1 MLDIQKKSFMILF
14 QEVHPASAGKSHS
27 EPEQSRA
34 SLKVSLL
41 ASEWRSSKGGVSTI
55 NRKLAIHLAEQSTV
69 EVTLL
74 VPQNVC
80 SEEDRKKA
88 ESCKVDIVEVQ
99 CRTGFNPLDCLISP
113 PKNLTIDVLVGHG
126 VKLGKQAQ
134 FIKESHGCKW
144 VQVVHTEPEELGP
157 HKKYSGAIAKAEEK
171 NKDEVDLCNKADLVV
186 TIGPKLQAAFS
197 SQLRSTEKHHSIFQ
211 LTPGT
216 FREFSDIKQVENE
229 ISRFKV
235 LTFGRSDPEDFELK
249 GYDIAAKA
257 IAHLADSS
265 YRLIFVGA
273 SNGKQDEIA
282 AKLLQ
287 YGISKTQLIVRRY
300 AESVEELKA
309 VLREADLAIMPSRTE
324 GFGLTALEAL
334 SAGLPI
340 LVSSNSGLGETLLSL
355 PLGKSFVV
363 ASEDPK
369 EWANKIA
376 VSRRKKRKQRLEEMQ
391 TLRTSYEEKFS
402 WEEQCKALVDRM
414 RKIAHG
420 KNDLRHK

>member
-1 MLDIQKKSFMILF
+1 MIVF
-14 QEVHPASAGKSHS
+14 QEVHHASAGKSHS
-27 EPEQSRA
+27 EPGQSCA
-34 SLKVSLL
+34 SLKVCLL

-55 NRKLAIHLAEQSTV
+55 NRKLAVHLAEQSTV

-74 VPQNVC
+74 VPKNVC
-80 SEEDRKKA
+80 SEEDKKNA

-99 CRTGFNPLDCLISP
+99 RRTGFNPLDCLISP
-113 PKNLTIDVLVGHG
+113 PKDLAIDVLVGHG
-126 VKLGKQAQ
+126 VTLGKQAQ
-134 FIKESHGCKW
+134 FIKESHCCKW

-157 HKKYSGAIAKAEEK
+157 HKKYSGAIARAEEK
-171 NKDEVDLCNKADLVV
+171 NKDEVDLCKKADLVV
-186 TIGPKLQAAFS
+186 TVGPKLQAAFS

-257 IAHLADSS
+257 IAHLADCS

-273 SNGKQDEIA
+273 SDGKQDEVA

-300 AESVEELKA
+300 AQSVEELKA

-334 SAGLPI
+334 SAALPI

-363 ASEDPK
+363 ASEDSK

-376 VSRRKKRKQRLEEMQ
+376 VARRKQRKQRLKEMQ
-391 TLRTSYEEKFS
+391 ALRTSYEEKFS
-402 WEEQCKALVDRM
+402 WEKQCKALVDKM

-420 KNDLRHK
+420 END

>member
-1 MLDIQKKSFMILF
+1 MIIFQK
-14 QEVHPASAGKSHS
+14 VHNDSAGKSHS
-27 EPEQSRA
+27 EPGESCA

-55 NRKLAIHLAEQSTV
+55 NRKLAIPLAEKSTV

-80 SEEDRKKA
+80 SKEDKKTA
-88 ESCKVDIVEVQ
+88 ESCKIDIVEVQ

-113 PKNLTIDVLVGHG
+113 PKDLAIDVLVGHG
-126 VKLGKQAQ
+126 VTLGKQAQ

-157 HKKYSGAIAKAEEK
+157 HKKYSGAIARAEEK
-171 NKDEVDLCNKADLVV
+171 NRDEVDLCKKADLVV
-186 TIGPKLQAAFS
+186 TVGPKLHAAFS
-197 SQLRSTEKHHSIFQ
+197 SQLRSTEKHHSILQ
-211 LTPGT
+211 LIPGT

-229 ISRFKV
+229 INRFKV

-257 IAHLADSS
+257 IAHLANSS

-273 SNGKQDEIA
+273 SDGKQDEVA

-300 AESVEELKA
+300 AQSVEELKA
-309 VLREADLAIMPSRTE
+309 VLREADLAIMPCRTE

-340 LVSSNSGLGETLLSL
+340 LVGSNSGLGETLLSL

-376 VSRRKKRKQRLEEMQ
+376 VARRKRRKKRLKEMQ
-391 TLRTSYEEKFS
+391 ALRTSYEEKFG

-420 KNDLRHK
+420 ENDLRHKDHMLGRQ

>member
-1 MLDIQKKSFMILF
+1 MILF
-14 QEVHPASAGKSHS
+14 QEVHPASAGKLHS
-27 EPEQSRA
+27 EPGQSCA

-80 SEEDRKKA
+80 SKEDMKKA

-113 PKNLTIDVLVGHG
+113 PKDLAIDVLVGHG
-126 VKLGKQAQ
+126 VTLGKQAQ

-157 HKKYSGAIAKAEEK
+157 YKKYSGAIARAEEK
-171 NKDEVDLCNKADLVV
+171 NKDEVDLCKKADLVV
-186 TIGPKLQAAFS
+186 TVGPKLQAAFS

-273 SNGKQDEIA
+273 SDGKQDKVT

-300 AESVEELKA
+300 AQSVEELKE

-376 VSRRKKRKQRLEEMQ
+376 VARRKQRKQRLKEMQ
-391 TLRTSYEEKFS
+391 ALRTSYEEKFS
-402 WEEQCKALVDRM
+402 WEEQCKVLLDRM

-420 KNDLRHK
+420 ENDLRHKYIEIKISC